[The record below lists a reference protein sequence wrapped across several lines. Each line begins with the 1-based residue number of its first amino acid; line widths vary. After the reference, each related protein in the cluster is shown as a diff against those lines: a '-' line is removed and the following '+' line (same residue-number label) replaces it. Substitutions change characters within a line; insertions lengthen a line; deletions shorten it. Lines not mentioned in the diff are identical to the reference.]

1 VSTSPITNQTT
12 TDPLTAATASTSKNK
27 LGENDFMNLLVTQ
40 LQNQDPTQPQDNTA
54 FIAQLAQFSSLEQL
68 QSMNKTLT
76 TIATF
81 FSGVQSAAST
91 TAATGATTNTTGAAN
106 ATGSN

>member
-1 VSTSPITNQTT
+1 MSTSPITNQTT
-12 TDPLTAATASTSKNK
+12 TDPLAAATASTSKNK
-27 LGENDFMNLLVTQ
+27 LGENDFMHLLVTQ
-40 LQNQDPTQPQDNTA
+40 LQNQDPTQPQDNAT

-81 FSGVQSAAST
+81 FNDAQSAASS
-91 TAATGATTNTTGAAN
+91 AAAAGTTTNTTGATN
-106 ATGSN
+106 ATGSH